1 MKHTMYGNGP
11 PLSINPGDFPPLAR
25 GARLHLI
32 GICGTGMSAA
42 AKVLREAGFAVGGS
56 DLRADPPTGPALVAW
71 GIPVAIPYD
80 PAHLEPAPDLVV
92 VGNAVGRENVESAA
106 AVAKG
111 LAVTHM
117 PALMD
122 RILGPVRR
130 RLVVA
135 GTHGKSTTS
144 ALTAWLLA
152 ETGRDPGWLIGAVPH
167 FGDAGRWGG
176 EASPFVFE
184 GDEYNS
190 AWFDRGAKF
199 FHYRPHGLA
208 ITNVE
213 FDHIDLYPDLQAIE
227 AAFGR
232 LVAEMPADGTLILA
246 PEAERFAAAAPAH
259 VAVRAL
265 TALGFSFEGSDAAGA
280 RFRLRGRDWQV
291 PLPGRHG
298 AVDAALALELA
309 RDAGVTDDEALA
321 VALAAYPGLRL
332 RQERL
337 LAGPPLTIIRDF
349 GHHPTEVHVTLEGL
363 RSAYPGHEVWIAF
376 EPRSYTSRTARFQ
389 TSYAESLLADR
400 VFLAPVFRPEALREP
415 ALDMPHLARAL
426 GPHAEATPDLDTLAS
441 RLRSALAERGSAVP
455 LLLVFFSN
463 GTFGGLP
470 EALAAEVRP

>member
-1 MKHTMYGNGP
+1 MYGNGP
-11 PLSINPGDFPPLAR
+11 SLSINPGDFPPLAR

-32 GICGTGMSAA
+32 GVCGTGMSAA
-42 AKVLREAGFAVGGS
+42 AKVLREAGFAVAGS
-56 DLRADPPTGPALVAW
+56 DLRADPPTGPALAAW

-80 PAHLEPAPDLVV
+80 AAHLEPAPDLVV
-92 VGNAVGRENVESAA
+92 VGNAVGRDNVESAA
-106 AVAKG
+106 AVERA

-122 RILGPVRR
+122 RILGPARR

-144 ALTAWLLA
+144 ALTAWLLS
-152 ETGRDPGWLIGAVPH
+152 ETGRDPGWLIGAVPN

-184 GDEYNS
+184 GDEYNA

-199 FHYRPHGLA
+199 FHYRPDALA

-213 FDHIDLYPDLQAIE
+213 FDHIDLYPDLEAIE
-227 AAFGR
+227 AAFRR
-232 LVAEMPADGTLILA
+232 LIGEMPAGGTLVLA

-259 VAVRAL
+259 LEVHGLA
-265 TALGFSFEGSDAAGA
+265 ALGFALIGSAADGASFV
-280 RFRLRGRDWQV
+280 LRGREWRV

-298 AVDAALALELA
+298 AVDAALAIELA
-309 RDAGVTDDEALA
+309 RAAGVTDDDALA

-337 LAGPPLTIIRDF
+337 LVGPPLTIVRDF
-349 GHHPTEVHVTLEGL
+349 GHHPTEVRVTLEGL
-363 RSAYPGHEVWIAF
+363 RSSFPGHDVWLAF

-389 TSYAESLLADR
+389 TAYAEALQADR

-426 GPHAEATPDLDTLAS
+426 GPHALAAPDLAS
-441 RLRSALAERGSAVP
+441 LGAALRSALAARPAAAPP

-470 EALAAEVRP
+470 DALATEVRP